1 MIRRFQPTREQL
13 IPSDYSEILRDDENG
28 VLAMANADKTCVIA
42 FSGKSNKP
50 AFYTRFRSVE
60 RAAQFVKAWHD
71 GILAKAASRHAE
83 REAKKQFVNPLVLGQ
98 ILSSSWGYDQTNVN
112 FYQVVKLV
120 GKQSVEIREI
130 GYVDHATESMEGL
143 KVPAPDKFCGEPLR
157 RRVAEHGRVKIDHTY
172 ATPVEFTEVAGVRLY
187 KPQRYSSYA

>member
-13 IPSDYSEILRDDENG
+13 IPSDYSEILRDDESG
-28 VLAMANADKTCVIA
+28 VLAMANSDKTCVIA
-42 FSGKSNKP
+42 FSGKSDKV
-50 AFYTRFRSVE
+50 AFHTRFKTVE
-60 RAAQFVKAWHD
+60 RASQFVKSWHD
-71 GILAKAASRHAE
+71 GIIAKATAKRAT
-83 REAKKQFVNPLVLGQ
+83 RELKKQFVNPLVLGQ

-130 GYVDHATESMEGL
+130 GYVDHATHSMEGL
-143 KVPAPDKFCGEPLR
+143 KVPAPDSFCGETLR
-157 RRVAEHGRVKIDHTY
+157 RRVAEYGRVKIDHTY
-172 ATPVEFTEVAGVRLY
+172 ATPVEYTEVAGVRLY